1 MKNKTT
7 VNFIYALAIFFY
19 IDLTVALAI
28 WIGNEH
34 KERTEIRQQANDIL
48 NTPDLTQT
56 NQSLIATK

>member
-34 KERTEIRQQANDIL
+34 KERMEIRQMVNDIL
-48 NTPDLTQT
+48 NTPDLV
-56 NQSLIATK
+56 SSI

>member
-7 VNFIYALAIFFY
+7 VNFIYAIAVFFY

-34 KERTEIRQQANDIL
+34 KERVEIRQTVNDIL
-48 NTPDLTQT
+48 NTPDLTR
-56 NQSLIATK
+56 SI